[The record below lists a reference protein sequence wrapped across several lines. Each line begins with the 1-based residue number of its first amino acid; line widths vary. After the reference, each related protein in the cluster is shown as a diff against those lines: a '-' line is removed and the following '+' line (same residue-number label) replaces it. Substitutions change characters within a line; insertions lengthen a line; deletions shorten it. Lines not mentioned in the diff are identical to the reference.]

1 MNRKL
6 IFIVVICVLLACAMA
21 FSACKEENPA
31 YEIWLEAG
39 NSGTEE
45 DFLAWLKGNSGEP
58 GKDGA
63 DGKSAYEIWL
73 EAGNSGT
80 EEDFAGI

>member
-45 DFLAWLKGNSGEP
+45 G
-58 GKDGA
+58 
-63 DGKSAYEIWL
+63 
-73 EAGNSGT
+73 
-80 EEDFAGI
+80 FAGI